1 MDDEEVPTF
10 SSPEAEIKY
19 WKDLALE
26 LRQSVKDAR
35 DELDEFQEE
44 SRELEAELEA
54 QLEQVEGKN
63 RDLQNSCQ
71 RLQMEVE
78 SLKEKLEICQRESH
92 QQITQLQDDLAQ
104 TMGMKEEMAKYIRE
118 LEQIN
123 DDLERAKRATVVS
136 LEEFDGRLNQ
146 AIERN
151 AFLESELEEKDQ
163 LMETI
168 QRLKDEARDLR
179 LELNVRPTPLSTS
192 KEQAGEDK
200 DEEKPD
206 NDKVERRSR
215 PTPIS
220 MPDNRAVL
228 EKGISTTPP
237 VGTPPPL
244 RDRGSFSQMNG
255 AASGSTPLT
264 PSARISALNI
274 VGDLLRKVG
283 ALESKLASCRNFVKD
298 QPGSRSS
305 GSKGPNSPSPE
316 SPATPR
322 TARQWSGPTTTTP
335 VTGQPRP
342 QNLVLNNQ
350 SVASP
355 NESPVT
361 KTPSPNPWSSPSQY
375 IPPLEH
381 VIQIFEW

>member
-1 MDDEEVPTF
+1 MDDEEVPSF
-10 SSPEAEIKY
+10 SSPEEEIKY

-104 TMGMKEEMAKYIRE
+104 TVGMKEEMAKYIRE

-179 LELNVRPTPLSTS
+179 LELNVRPSPLSTS
-192 KEQAGEDK
+192 KDQAGEDK

-237 VGTPPPL
+237 VGTPPPH
-244 RDRGSFSQMNG
+244 RGSFSQMNG

-283 ALESKLASCRNFVKD
+283 ALESKLASCRNFVKE
-298 QPGSRSS
+298 QPGRSS
-305 GSKGPNSPSPE
+305 GSKGPNSPS
-316 SPATPR
+316 
-322 TARQWSGPTTTTP
+322 QPT
-335 VTGQPRP
+335 G
-342 QNLVLNNQ
+342 
-350 SVASP
+350 
-355 NESPVT
+355 
-361 KTPSPNPWSSPSQY
+361 PSPSRPSDNILLPLCSVLSCCETSLVQAINSIKHDSPDRKVQSP
-375 IPPLEH
+375 PPLPSDAWHLQLLDALE
-381 VIQIFEW
+381 

>member
-1 MDDEEVPTF
+1 MDDEEAPTF
-10 SSPEAEIKY
+10 SSPEEEIKY
-19 WKDLALE
+19 WKGLALE

-104 TMGMKEEMAKYIRE
+104 TTGMKEEMAKYIRE

-136 LEEFDGRLNQ
+136 LEEFDGRLNS

-179 LELNVRPTPLSTS
+179 LELNVRPTPLSSS
-192 KEQAGEDK
+192 KDQAGEDK

-228 EKGISTTPP
+228 EKGVSTTPP

-244 RDRGSFSQMNG
+244 RGSFSQMNG

-283 ALESKLASCRNFVKD
+283 ALESKLASCRNFVKE
-298 QPGSRSS
+298 QPGRSS

-342 QNLVLNNQ
+342 QNLEKKHNVFIEPSRHCRAKRLNRG
-350 SVASP
+350 SVS
-355 NESPVT
+355 
-361 KTPSPNPWSSPSQY
+361 SPNPQGLVK
-375 IPPLEH
+375 IT
-381 VIQIFEW
+381 V

>member
-1 MDDEEVPTF
+1 MDDEEVPSF
-10 SSPEAEIKY
+10 SSPEEEIKY

-104 TMGMKEEMAKYIRE
+104 TVGMKEEMAKYIRE

-179 LELNVRPTPLSTS
+179 LELNVRPSPLSTS

-237 VGTPPPL
+237 VGTPPPH
-244 RDRGSFSQMNG
+244 RGSFSQMNG

-283 ALESKLASCRNFVKD
+283 ALESKLASCRNFVKE
-298 QPGSRSS
+298 QPGRSS

-316 SPATPR
+316 SPVTPR
-322 TARQWSGPTTTTP
+322 TAREWSGPTTTTP

-350 SVASP
+350 SS
-355 NESPVT
+355 ESPSQSPVK

-375 IPPLEH
+375 VPPLEH